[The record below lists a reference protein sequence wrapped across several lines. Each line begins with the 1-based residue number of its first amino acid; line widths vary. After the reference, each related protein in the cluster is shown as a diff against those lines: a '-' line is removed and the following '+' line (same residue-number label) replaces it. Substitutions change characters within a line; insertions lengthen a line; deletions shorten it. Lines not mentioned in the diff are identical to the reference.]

1 MRNKWERAQS
11 GSTYGMLTL
20 TRAVEKCN
28 AFYSPMTASA
38 EEDFNEILPKLMEL
52 DPAVN
57 KRYRSGDIGYGRLFA
72 DMFKDIAR
80 YVPERKKWFVY
91 DGKRWKADIANLYIM
106 ELGKDLADA
115 ILLYTATI
123 KDESLRALFLK
134 QSKYWQQRRFRET
147 YIKEAQSVY
156 SVSIKQFDSNIY
168 LFNCNN
174 VIFDLK
180 TGMPKE
186 HSPDDYP
193 TKISSVEYDPDAKSE
208 RFDRFIDEV
217 MSADR
222 EKGLFLQKALGY
234 GITGDIRYE
243 CMFFFYGETTRN
255 GKGTLMESVL
265 KVLGDYG
272 RTVRPETI
280 AQKHS
285 VNSQAQGHD

>member
-1 MRNKWERAQS
+1 
-11 GSTYGMLTL
+11 
-20 TRAVEKCN
+20 
-28 AFYSPMTASA
+28 
-38 EEDFNEILPKLMEL
+38 
-52 DPAVN
+52 
-57 KRYRSGDIGYGRLFA
+57 
-72 DMFKDIAR
+72 MFKD
-80 YVPERKKWFVY
+80 YLPERKKWFAY
-91 DGKRWKADIANLYIM
+91 DGKRCKEDIANLSIM

-134 QSKYWQQRRFRET
+134 QSKYWQKRRFRET

-156 SVSIKQFDSNIY
+156 PVFIEQFDSNIY

-174 VIFDLK
+174 VTLDLK

-186 HSPDDYP
+186 HSPDDYF
-193 TKISSVEYDPDAKSE
+193 TKISSVDYDPDAKSE
-208 RFDRFIDEV
+208 CFDRFIDEV

-222 EKGLFLQKALGY
+222 EKGLFLQKVLGY
-234 GITGDIRYE
+234 GITGDTQYE
-243 CMFFFYGETTRN
+243 CMFFLYGETTRN

-272 RTVRPETI
+272 RTVRSETI

-285 VNSQAQGHD
+285 VNSQAPSEDIARLAGIRLANISEPS